1 MNRQEFMK
9 RLEEL
14 LQDISENEREEAL
27 QYYNDYF
34 DDAGAE
40 NEAQIIE
47 ELGSPEQ
54 VARTIK
60 AGMSDADGEYTETG
74 YADSRFQEH
83 QNLTPKDTA
92 AGEPSGK
99 QRKQPNFWKILSII
113 LLCILLLP
121 VIIPLGC
128 IALGLILLVVFGIAG
143 MAVGAVALCIAFLIT
158 GVVLIG
164 YGIWRIFF
172 TPALGLC
179 LSGVG
184 CLLLAV
190 GILVTLLVVAVGIK
204 LVPWLIR
211 AIVEL
216 ISFPLRKAG
225 VIA

>member
-14 LQDISENEREEAL
+14 LQDIPENEREEAL

-40 NEAQIIE
+40 KETQVIE

-60 AGMSDADGEYTETG
+60 AGMSDAGGEYTETG
-74 YADSRFQEH
+74 YTDPRFQEH
-83 QNLTPKDTA
+83 QNLSPKDTSA
-92 AGEPSGK
+92 EEPAGK
-99 QRKQPNFWKILSII
+99 QKKKIDFWKILSII

-128 IALGLILLVVFGIAG
+128 IAIGLILLVVFGIAG
-143 MAVGAVALCIAFLIT
+143 IAVGAVALCAAFLVT
-158 GVVLIG
+158 GVVLIC

-190 GILVTLLVVAVGIK
+190 GILVTVLVAAVGLKI
-204 LVPWLIR
+204 VPWLIR
-211 AIVEL
+211 AIVKL
-216 ISFPLRKAG
+216 ISFPLRRAG
-225 VIA
+225 VVA

>member
-92 AGEPSGK
+92 AGEPS
-99 QRKQPNFWKILSII
+99 RKQPNFWKILSII

-211 AIVEL
+211 AIVKL

>member
-1 MNRQEFMK
+1 
-9 RLEEL
+9 
-14 LQDISENEREEAL
+14 
-27 QYYNDYF
+27 
-34 DDAGAE
+34 
-40 NEAQIIE
+40 
-47 ELGSPEQ
+47 
-54 VARTIK
+54 
-60 AGMSDADGEYTETG
+60 
-74 YADSRFQEH
+74 
-83 QNLTPKDTA
+83 
-92 AGEPSGK
+92 
-99 QRKQPNFWKILSII
+99 
-113 LLCILLLP
+113 
-121 VIIPLGC
+121 
-128 IALGLILLVVFGIAG
+128 

-204 LVPWLIR
+204 LIPWLIR
-211 AIVEL
+211 AIVKL

>member
-1 MNRQEFMK
+1 MSRQEFMK

-14 LQDISENEREEAL
+14 LQDISKDEREEAL

-40 NEAQIIE
+40 NEAQVIE

-60 AGMSDADGEYTETG
+60 AGMADGDGEYTENG
-74 YADSRFQEH
+74 YTDPRFQEH
-83 QNLTPKDTA
+83 RELSPKDTA
-92 AGEPSGK
+92 AEEPAGRQK
-99 QRKQPNFWKILSII
+99 KKINFWKVLSII

-143 MAVGAVALCIAFLIT
+143 IAVGAVALCIAFLVT

-179 LSGVG
+179 LGGVG
-184 CLLLAV
+184 CLMLAV
-190 GILVTLLVVAVGIK
+190 GILVTLLVVAVGLK

-211 AIVEL
+211 TIVKL

>member
-27 QYYNDYF
+27 QYYNDYL

-83 QNLTPKDTA
+83 QNLTTKDTA

-99 QRKQPNFWKILSII
+99 QRKQHNFWKILSII

-128 IALGLILLVVFGIAG
+128 MALGLILLVVFGIAG

-211 AIVEL
+211 AIVKL

>member
-1 MNRQEFMK
+1 MK

-14 LQDISENEREEAL
+14 LQDISENERGEAL

-40 NEAQIIE
+40 NEAQVIE

-60 AGMSDADGEYTETG
+60 AGMTDADGEYTETG
-74 YADSRFQEH
+74 YTDSRFQEH
-83 QNLTPKDTA
+83 QALSPKGA
-92 AGEPSGK
+92 AAEEPAGK

-128 IALGLILLVVFGIAG
+128 IALGLVLLVVFGIAG
-143 MAVGAVALCIAFLIT
+143 IAIGAVALCIAFLVT

-179 LSGVG
+179 LGGIG
-184 CLLLAV
+184 CLMLAI
-190 GILVTLLVVAVGIK
+190 GILVTLLIAAVGIK

-211 AIVEL
+211 TIVKL

>member
-9 RLEEL
+9 RPEEL

-47 ELGSPEQ
+47 ELGNPEQ

-92 AGEPSGK
+92 AGEASGK

-211 AIVEL
+211 AIVKL